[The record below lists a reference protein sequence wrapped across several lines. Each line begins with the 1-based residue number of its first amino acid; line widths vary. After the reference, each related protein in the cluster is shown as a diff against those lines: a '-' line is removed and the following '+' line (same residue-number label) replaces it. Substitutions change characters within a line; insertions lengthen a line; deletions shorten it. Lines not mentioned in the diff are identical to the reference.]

1 MWSSILAER
10 RLWFVRREG
19 QVKGPFLTAQISRNI
34 LLGRL
39 NYDDEVSVD
48 EINWQKVIKQPELIP
63 EVMLQEPVDQE
74 KLELAKI
81 RVDERVSEKRHQ
93 QQNSHKEMAE
103 ERRRTRERRDTESKE
118 MLRHRKNINTLNE
131 AYKKKLKRPKLP
143 MFSIVLL
150 VFFLVVFGFVL
161 TSNQN
166 KELVDCSVPASK
178 GVNWQNC
185 LFVNLEVENQSLE
198 QSVLT
203 DAKLNNAKLLGVN
216 FTGSDMAYAE
226 VIASDLSY
234 ADLEG
239 VRLVGANLSKT
250 DLRYANL
257 KNADLSYADL
267 TGALLAGANL
277 NNVQLSNTIWV
288 DGQVCEK
295 GSVGSCQ

>member
-1 MWSSILAER
+1 MRSSILAER

-48 EINWQKVIKQPELIP
+48 EVNWQKIIKYSELIP
-63 EVMLQEPVDQE
+63 ELMLQEPVDQE
-74 KLELAKI
+74 KLEIAKI
-81 RVDERVSEKRHQ
+81 QVDERISEKRRQNQNIHQ
-93 QQNSHKEMAE
+93 KMTE
-103 ERRRTRERRDTESKE
+103 ERRKTRERRGTESKE

-131 AYKKKLKRPKLP
+131 TYKKKLKRSKLP
-143 MFSIVLL
+143 VFSLVLL
-150 VFFLVVFGFVL
+150 VFVLVIFGFVL
-161 TSNQN
+161 TSNQK

-185 LFVNLEVENQSLE
+185 LFVKLEAENQNLE
-198 QSVLT
+198 QSILT

-216 FTGSDMAYAE
+216 FSGSDMAYAE
-226 VIASDLSY
+226 IIASDLSY
-234 ADLEG
+234 SDLEG

-277 NNVQLSNTIWV
+277 NNVQLSNAIWV
-288 DGQVCEK
+288 DGHICKK
-295 GSVGSCQ
+295 GSIGSCQ

>member
-1 MWSSILAER
+1 MAER

-19 QVKGPFLTAQISRNI
+19 QVKGPFLTVQISRNI

-48 EINWQKVIKQPELIP
+48 EINWQKVIKHSELIP
-63 EVMLQEPVDQE
+63 DVMLQEPLDQE
-74 KLELAKI
+74 KLEIAKI
-81 RVDERVSEKRHQ
+81 QVDERISEKRSQNQSLHQ
-93 QQNSHKEMAE
+93 KMVE
-103 ERRRTRERRDTESKE
+103 ERRKTREHRGTESKE

-131 AYKKKLKRPKLP
+131 TYKKNLKRPKLP
-143 MFSIVLL
+143 MLSIVLL
-150 VFFLVVFGFVL
+150 VFVLVIFGFVL
-161 TSNQN
+161 TSNQK

-185 LFVNLEVENQSLE
+185 LFVNLEAENQSLE

-216 FTGSDMAYAE
+216 FTGSDMAYVE
-226 VIASDLSY
+226 IIASDLSY
-234 ADLEG
+234 ADLQG
-239 VRLVGANLSKT
+239 VRLVGANLSKK

-267 TGALLAGANL
+267 TGALLAGANM

-288 DGQVCEK
+288 DGQICEK